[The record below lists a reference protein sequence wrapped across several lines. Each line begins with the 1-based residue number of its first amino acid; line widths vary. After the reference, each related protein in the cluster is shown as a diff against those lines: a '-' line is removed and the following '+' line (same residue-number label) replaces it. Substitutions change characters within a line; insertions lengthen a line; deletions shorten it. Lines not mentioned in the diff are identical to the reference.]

1 LLRAATNFDYELQM
15 AQMNKQLKPGIE
27 TIFMFSNPKLFFTAS
42 RLIREVAGCGLSST
56 KTPANGGV

>member
-1 LLRAATNFDYELQM
+1 M